1 MTTYLRSTALLVVDV
16 QNDFA
21 DPGGSLAVRGADAIV
36 PLINSEVALAAE
48 QGALIV
54 YTQDW
59 HPPHTPHF
67 QQDGGIWPVHCVQ
80 GSWGAEFHPA
90 LNVMEGGEFVKK
102 GTEGEDG
109 YSAFSM
115 RDPMSGAT
123 SGTILE
129 SMLRHRGIDRVVIVG
144 LATDYCVKETAL
156 DALAKGFRVT
166 VPLQGVRAVDVKPGD
181 GERAISAIR
190 EAGTEVE

>member
-1 MTTYLRSTALLVVDV
+1 
-16 QNDFA
+16 
-21 DPGGSLAVRGADAIV
+21 
-36 PLINSEVALAAE
+36 
-48 QGALIV
+48 
-54 YTQDW
+54 
-59 HPPHTPHF
+59 
-67 QQDGGIWPVHCVQ
+67 
-80 GSWGAEFHPA
+80 
-90 LNVMEGGEFVKK
+90 MEGGEFVKK

-190 EAGTEVE
+190 EAGAEVE